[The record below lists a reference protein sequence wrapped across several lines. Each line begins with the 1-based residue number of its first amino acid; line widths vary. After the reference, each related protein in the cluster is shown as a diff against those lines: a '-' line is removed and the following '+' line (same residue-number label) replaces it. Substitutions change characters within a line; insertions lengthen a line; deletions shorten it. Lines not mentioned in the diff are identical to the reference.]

1 MTTGADSWQVAGLWG
16 DAAQCENA
24 ASGLTKKRQRKKLNL
39 KKRCTFRGVSKFF
52 FAITTETRQES
63 IFLLK
68 KKILSTQLSPWLCLI
83 LLLSSSRTAFP

>member
-24 ASGLTKKRQRKKLNL
+24 ASGLTRKDKETKKLKL

-52 FAITTETRQES
+52 LF
-63 IFLLK
+63 F
-68 KKILSTQLSPWLCLI
+68 CYY
-83 LLLSSSRTAFP
+83 